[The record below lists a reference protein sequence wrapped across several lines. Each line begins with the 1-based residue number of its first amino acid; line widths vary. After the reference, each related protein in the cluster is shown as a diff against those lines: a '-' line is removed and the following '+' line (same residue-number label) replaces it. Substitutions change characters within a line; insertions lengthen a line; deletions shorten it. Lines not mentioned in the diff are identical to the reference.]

1 MRAALGGVLCFVA
14 ILTAKAVISAESGVV
29 SDDLSTS
36 RRDPASTAVWNVI
49 SGKLHVPW
57 VANFSGDN
65 TPGQEDV
72 LVDVGTGADG
82 VFDAANFTRFDAA
95 ANATLVTLDTSRE
108 YHFTHFTLPAGVT
121 LKGSGSQALRL
132 HVQGD
137 VLIQGTIDLR
147 GGNATGAQALPATA
161 NGGTSCCGGGSG
173 GNGKSTTGIEAG
185 VDGSTPSAGGAGGG
199 IAGTTS
205 AAGGTDG
212 GAAGGGGNAF
222 AGGAGEPGGAGAG
235 GGGLAYGVNSLST
248 LVGGA
253 GGGGGG
259 GNTFTAFQGAGG
271 GGGGGAIAFLA
282 GGAFTISATGAILT
296 TGGTGGLGSTSGGM
310 GGGGAGG
317 SVLIYSAGAGI
328 DDGTIDSQGGS
339 GGNDGGGGMLNGGD
353 GSLGINWF
361 GFGTEEGG
369 FTGGGAENPAP
380 ATPVK
385 PKIFYSTASYQ
396 ITSTAYDTGTP
407 SPNYLSFTAETT
419 EGAAGSTVSFE
430 VAGSSDEFVADNT
443 GFVPAADISSLN
455 GKRYLRFRATLKS
468 ASPTATPT
476 VDSIRIAYQ
485 PVFEFSIGGC
495 ARALPRRLA
504 GQGR

>member
-1 MRAALGGVLCFVA
+1 MRAALGGVLVVVV
-14 ILTAKAVISAESGVV
+14 ILTAKAVISAEAGVV
-29 SDDLSTS
+29 TDDLSVS
-36 RRDPASTAVWNVI
+36 KIDAASTGVWNLV

-72 LVDVGTGADG
+72 IVDVGNGADG

-95 ANATLVTLDTSRE
+95 ATASLVTLDTSRV
-108 YHFTHFTLPAGVT
+108 YQFTQFTLPAGVT
-121 LKGSGSQALRL
+121 LKGSGSQPLRFR
-132 HVQGD
+132 VQGD
-137 VLIQGTIDLR
+137 VLIEGTIDLK
-147 GGNATGAQALPATA
+147 GGNAGAAQMPVAAA
-161 NGGTSCCGGGSG
+161 NGGSACCGGGAGGSG
-173 GNGKSTTGIEAG
+173 RVTTESA
-185 VDGSTPSAGGAGGG
+185 DGTTPSAGGGGGG

-205 AAGGTDG
+205 GAGGTDG

-222 AGGAGEPGGAGAG
+222 AGGAGQAGGAGAG

-259 GNTFTAFQGAGG
+259 GNTFTPSRGAGG
-271 GGGGGAIAFLA
+271 GGGGGAIAFFA
-282 GGAFTISATGAILT
+282 GGDFTVSATGLIQT
-296 TGGTGGLGSTSGGM
+296 VGGTGGLGGNAAGM

-317 SVLIYSAGAGI
+317 SVLIYAAGSGVDNNSAPG
-328 DDGTIDSQGGS
+328 IDSQGGS

-353 GSLGINWF
+353 GSIGVHWF
-361 GFGTEEGG
+361 GFGTGDGG
-369 FTGGGAENPAP
+369 FTGTGNENPAP

-385 PKIFYSTASYQ
+385 PKVFYSTASYQ
-396 ITSTAYDTGTP
+396 VTSTAYDTGTP
-407 SPNYLSFTAETT
+407 SPNYLSFSAETT

-430 VAGSSDEFVADNT
+430 VAGSSDQFVSDDT
-443 GFVPAADISSLN
+443 GFVPATQITSLD

-476 VDSIRIAYQ
+476 VESIRIAFQ

-495 ARALPRRLA
+495 ARALPRALVNQR
-504 GQGR
+504 R